1 MKTMRKLTPV
11 ALALALAACGLGDSD
26 PLADAQ
32 SAYAAGDYQA
42 ARIALASA
50 LENPESAA
58 EARPL
63 YARTL
68 LALGDGDGAERVV
81 EQLRETAEAP
91 ADLDAMAAHAA
102 FLREDY
108 AEALS
113 RAEQPG
119 AQNAYGAWVT
129 IRTLTAM
136 ERNEAALTQADAA
149 VETYPDDA
157 RLLATRGAMALAQRQ
172 TSAAKD
178 WSQRALAA
186 DDTQMDALMLAG
198 QLRLLR
204 SDYDG
209 ALEFYARAHEHYPGD
224 LGALYALAAT
234 QADAGD
240 TDSAKDH
247 LETLL
252 AYSPEHPLGMLLGAR
267 LAFVEGD
274 LDEANAILQRGEA
287 NIGGI
292 PSGRLLMGEVAYL
305 RGFPAQAIVHL
316 REFLSMQPGHMH
328 GTTVLAQAY
337 AGEGENRRAFDLV
350 APLADSATATPQLL
364 ALASRL
370 AGELGEEDRFAS
382 RVADSLPETFA
393 ANAAAAQ
400 DALLAGDA
408 ARAEAL
414 YAALLEQGGEG
425 DAVILNN
432 AAHAALGVDN
442 AGEALRRARAAH
454 ALAPRD
460 PRVADT
466 LGWVLL
472 ENGEPAEALRHLQS
486 AVQAQPGNLQIRWHY
501 ANALIAN
508 GRAGEARPIIR
519 DMREFAGAEQRAAMD
534 ELLARL

>member
-1 MKTMRKLTPV
+1 MKNLRQLTP
-11 ALALALAACGLGDSD
+11 LAMAMALAACNLGSSD

-32 SAYAAGDYQA
+32 AAYEAGDYQA

-50 LENPESAA
+50 LEDPESSAA
-58 EARPL
+58 ATPL

-68 LALGDGDGAERVV
+68 LALGDGDGAERAIG
-81 EQLRETAEAP
+81 QLRSMANPP

-108 AEALS
+108 AEALD
-113 RAEQPG
+113 RAGETG
-119 AQNAYGAWVT
+119 AQNPYGAWVT
-129 IRTLTAM
+129 IRSLTAL
-136 ERNEAALTQADAA
+136 ERSDEALASADAA
-149 VETYPDDA
+149 VEAYPEDA

-172 TSAAKD
+172 TAAAKD
-178 WSQRALAA
+178 WSRRALAA
-186 DDTQMDALMLAG
+186 DETQLDALMLAG

-234 QADAGD
+234 EADTGD
-240 TDSAKDH
+240 TDAAEDH

-252 AYSPEHPLGMLLGAR
+252 AHSPEHPLGMLLGAR

-305 RGFPAQAIVHL
+305 RGFPSQAIVHL

-328 GTTVLAQAY
+328 GATVLAQAY
-337 AGEGENRRAFDLV
+337 AGEGENRRAFELV

-370 AGELGEEDRFAS
+370 AGELGEDDRFAA
-382 RVADSLPETFA
+382 RLAADLPENFA
-393 ANAAAAQ
+393 ADATAAQ
-400 DALLAGDA
+400 DALMSGDA
-408 ARAEAL
+408 EGAEEL

-432 AAHAALGVDN
+432 AAHAALGTGN
-442 AGEALRRARAAH
+442 NGEALRRARAAY

-472 ENGEPAEALRHLQS
+472 ENGEAGEGLRHLEA
-486 AVQAQPGNLQIRWHY
+486 AVRAQPGNLQIRWHY

-508 GRAGEARPIIR
+508 GRGTEARPIIR
-519 DMREFAGAEQRAAMD
+519 DMREFASAEQRAAMD